1 MGLEPLWSV
10 SESSVSTPPFLQCVA
25 VSTTSDATGT
35 YNRYAF
41 QEPNFNDYP
50 KLGVWPDG
58 YYTSFN
64 MFNGNTFVGAR
75 ACALDSAAMRAGAA
89 ATQVCF
95 QQSSSV
101 GSLLP
106 SDLDG
111 TSDPPARAPDL
122 YLHFG
127 TNSLH

>member
-10 SESSVSTPPFLQCVA
+10 SQFSVSTTPFLQCVA

-64 MFNGNTFVGAR
+64 MFNGNGDQNQDNIVGQR
-75 ACALDSAAMRAGAA
+75 SVTIAGVTTPYNRFLRPTTVIAPRI
-89 ATQVCF
+89 F
-95 QQSSSV
+95 RV
-101 GSLLP
+101 GVRFS
-106 SDLDG
+106 
-111 TSDPPARAPDL
+111 
-122 YLHFG
+122 F
-127 TNSLH
+127 